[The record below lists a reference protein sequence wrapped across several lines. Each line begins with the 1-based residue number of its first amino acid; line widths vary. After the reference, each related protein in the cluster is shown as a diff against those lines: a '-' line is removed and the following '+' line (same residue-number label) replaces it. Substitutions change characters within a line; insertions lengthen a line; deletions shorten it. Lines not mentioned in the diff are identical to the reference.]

1 MGHNQLEEDTEVQF
15 LVFEKINR
23 TLMNAVNLKNLREN
37 LKEGLNKQ
45 LNQKIM
51 DSHRLTSKAA
61 NLSH

>member
-1 MGHNQLEEDTEVQF
+1 
-15 LVFEKINR
+15 
-23 TLMNAVNLKNLREN
+23 MNAVNLKNLREN